1 MYNFDDND
9 AKKPF
14 HSSGYAE
21 IAHGNSIGS
30 TSSQSFQE
38 RSIIDNNR
46 QRVGKYHHSFVARNL
61 NGRSPSGNT
70 DRVTPVVG
78 RYIPLASRQRQL
90 GSQPSTLP
98 PRERFS
104 EPQGRT
110 YNPFA

>member
-1 MYNFDDND
+1 MYNFDDSD
-9 AKKPF
+9 SKKPF

-21 IAHGNSIGS
+21 IAHGNSIGA

-38 RSIIDNNR
+38 RSRIDNNR
-46 QRVGKYHHSFVARNL
+46 QTVGKYHQSFVARNSK
-61 NGRSPSGNT
+61 GRVLGDSTG
-70 DRVTPVVG
+70 RVTAATSRYVPPAG
-78 RYIPLASRQRQL
+78 RQQRFGGQ
-90 GSQPSTLP
+90 SSPLP